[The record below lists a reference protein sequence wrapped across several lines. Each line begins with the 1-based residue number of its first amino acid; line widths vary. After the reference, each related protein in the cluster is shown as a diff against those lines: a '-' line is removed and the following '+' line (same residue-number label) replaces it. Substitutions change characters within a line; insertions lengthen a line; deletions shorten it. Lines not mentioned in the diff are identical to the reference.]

1 MQVIVYFLTCACVDY
16 FADALARLPALRGLS
31 LTALHGRLKQSAR
44 ERAMAA
50 FSAAPGGALL
60 CTDVAA
66 RGLDIP
72 GVDWVLQ
79 YDPPQDPDAFVHRC
93 GRTARMGAA
102 GAALL
107 LLAPAEE
114 TYLEFLRR
122 RGAALTPAPPPDGD
136 GDGDGDGAAEP
147 DAFANAGEGAL
158 AALRSA
164 AEQEREL
171 MEKARCIC
179 VALLL
184 LERRILIDAN
194 ISPGPSR
201 GLVLSCRTC
210 AATRSTSA
218 ASYSASR
225 S

>member
-1 MQVIVYFLTCACVDY
+1 MYFLTCACVDY
-16 FADALARLPALRGLS
+16 FADALARLPALRGAS
-31 LTALHGRLKQSAR
+31 FTALHGRMKQSLR

-50 FSAAPGGALL
+50 FSAAPAGVLL

-114 TYLEFLRR
+114 TYVEFLKR
-122 RGAALTPAPPPDGD
+122 RGAALQPAPPPDGD
-136 GDGDGDGAAEP
+136 DGDDDEFAAAGD
-147 DAFANAGEGAL
+147 GAL
-158 AALRSA
+158 AARRSA
-164 AEQEREL
+164 AEREREL
-171 MEKARCIC
+171 MEKARHRT
-179 VALLL
+179 ALHCGACFCS
-184 LERRILIDAN
+184 D
-194 ISPGPSR
+194 
-201 GLVLSCRTC
+201 
-210 AATRSTSA
+210 SA
-218 ASYSASR
+218 AR
-225 S
+225 PPLPPK

>member
-1 MQVIVYFLTCACVDY
+1 MYFLTCACVDY
-16 FADALARLPALRGLS
+16 FADALARVPALRGAS

-114 TYLEFLRR
+114 TYVEFLRR
-122 RGAALTPAPPPDGD
+122 RGAALSPAPPPDGD
-136 GDGDGDGAAEP
+136 DCEP
-147 DAFANAGEGAL
+147 DEFANAGDGAL

-171 MEKARCIC
+171 MEKARWH
-179 VALLL
+179 AMPL
-184 LERRILIDAN
+184 A
-194 ISPGPSR
+194 
-201 GLVLSCRTC
+201 
-210 AATRSTSA
+210 
-218 ASYSASR
+218 
-225 S
+225 

>member
-1 MQVIVYFLTCACVDY
+1 VDY
-16 FADALARLPALRGLS
+16 FADALARVPALRGAS

-114 TYLEFLRR
+114 TYVEFLRR
-122 RGAALTPAPPPDGD
+122 RGAALSPAPPPDGD
-136 GDGDGDGAAEP
+136 ACEP
-147 DAFANAGEGAL
+147 HELANAGDGAL

-171 MEKARCIC
+171 MEKARRH
-179 VALLL
+179 AMPLL
-184 LERRILIDAN
+184 A
-194 ISPGPSR
+194 
-201 GLVLSCRTC
+201 
-210 AATRSTSA
+210 
-218 ASYSASR
+218 
-225 S
+225 